1 MIASNDTLE
10 NKESLPVAGSTRSFH
25 ELVQAARGGDRS
37 VIPEL
42 RKMMGENPE
51 LAKNTGDLA
60 AQSQIYWVDLV
71 AGRDLYYREC
81 LLRRVANL
89 KQQLLAESNGSTIEL
104 MLVNQV
110 ISTWIQLHY
119 YENQEA
125 LAAPDNIRV
134 AEHRLKKIESA
145 FKRHLKSLG
154 SLASVK
160 VLLPVDTTAAPAPV
174 SEPTDHFE
182 LATNGDPQK
191 NLESTT
197 RSVTSRLIRL
207 HQKVRPSRS
216 PRSELGT
223 CKI

>member
-1 MIASNDTLE
+1 MITSNDALE

-25 ELVQAARGGDRS
+25 ELVQAARQGDRS

-104 MLVNQV
+104 MLVNQA

-160 VLLPVDTTAAPAPV
+160 VLLPKKMVEKPTPHLEAANGEPQHSRKSTETRLEAYFERSREAV
-174 SEPTDHFE
+174 S
-182 LATNGDPQK
+182 TN
-191 NLESTT
+191 
-197 RSVTSRLIRL
+197 
-207 HQKVRPSRS
+207 
-216 PRSELGT
+216 
-223 CKI
+223 